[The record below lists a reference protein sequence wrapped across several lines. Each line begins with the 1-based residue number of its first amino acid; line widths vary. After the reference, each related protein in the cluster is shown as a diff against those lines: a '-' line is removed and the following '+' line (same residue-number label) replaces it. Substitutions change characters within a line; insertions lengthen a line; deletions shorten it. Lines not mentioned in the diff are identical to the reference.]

1 MSNGR
6 LEKET
11 IAFAKIEE
19 KLKTLPKILTD
30 YYYTMRAEKKS
41 YRTIGEYITSIAAF
55 MTNTTGKSEEFYKAV
70 TAMDINRYMIS
81 LETRKVNGR
90 TKPTSSSYRA
100 TQWYAINS
108 FFEFLND
115 TGRINGNPV
124 PKKSRPKITDNAS
137 VTYLTEDEIRSI
149 IWSIKEKAPENIM
162 NRNLCMFI
170 MGITTGLRISAILQ
184 INMEDIDFEKSVIH
198 VVEKRNKTF
207 DVVIGKKTKKIL
219 KDWIADRNKYFKDVR
234 TNALFITQYG
244 DRMGYK
250 TAQRMLE
257 TYSELVNK
265 KVTPHVMRHTCATN
279 LYEKTGDIYLTA
291 TQLHHSSV
299 TVTQRYANVSNRK
312 MKQAASLLDD
322 MI

>member
-11 IAFAKIEE
+11 IAFAKIEG

-55 MTNTTGKSEEFYKAV
+55 MTNATDKSEEFYKTV
-70 TAMDINRYMIS
+70 TTMDINRYMIS

-219 KDWIADRNKYFKDVR
+219 KDWIADRNKYFKDVK

-322 MI
+322 MV